1 MRKAV
6 LFATLWTVLAIGNM
20 ADLIRD
26 VNGKWFS
33 LALILGCSCLSIL
46 QWLEVRALSRQSK
59 LSSAEPPSA

>member
-20 ADLIRD
+20 GYLNQD
-26 VNGKWFS
+26 VNDKWFS
-33 LALILGCSCLSIL
+33 IALIMGCGYLSML
-46 QWLEVRALSRQSK
+46 QWLEVRALSRRSK